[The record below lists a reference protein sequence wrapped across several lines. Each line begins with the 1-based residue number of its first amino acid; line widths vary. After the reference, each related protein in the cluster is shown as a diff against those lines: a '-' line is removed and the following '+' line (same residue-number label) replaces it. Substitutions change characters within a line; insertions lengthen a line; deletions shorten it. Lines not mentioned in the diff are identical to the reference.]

1 MDPIYQEEEE
11 EPAAAAVASSG
22 AKRPKSL
29 YELMQATGR
38 RATVGDALSLSN
50 GGPDDDIFRA
60 QRTTNDDDIFR
71 IQRTANDD
79 DLGRRRSVHGLYPEE
94 GSATVSDPAATAV
107 GQYNRSLR
115 ANDPPSRTSQSA
127 AFNEVKQSMSSFIEQ
142 LDKDNSLSEYAVPS
156 NSKTFG
162 MDRDYRST
170 RDIAPA
176 IYPTEAVQSPFNLET
191 ELQSISIDGSTAN
204 LNSDPHQ
211 QIHSTTIAP
220 THPTDELEI
229 PSYSTSILDQD
240 VDLAAIFGAESWEAV
255 ATATAADSCEPSTR
269 QMIERCDEDK
279 GQLLRHH
286 TSSAVQAAAHGLLDD
301 QLLFESRSMK
311 NRIVALE
318 KQNKQLSK
326 QLEEAQAEI
335 QRLYQSNDRLVADT
349 ASKIEQERS
358 RYRADLTQ
366 LSSKHSEEVQSKQQL
381 HEKLEHLHELKSDYE
396 TLLAEKHGLEAKVDK
411 ARDDSVGVRN
421 DLSNAKAELS
431 KVKAEL
437 QRVRV
442 ELEESKADSS
452 GLRVEGS
459 RLVKELG
466 DARLAADQQVR
477 EWGGEKK
484 WLEEQLQAL
493 RQDLNDRVQVIG
505 RMNNE
510 LMGLRQDSNAVQ
522 QRAASS
528 GEQLGRELQQAQQ
541 LISSLERELRDTRE
555 GMTRRGTQNPTGGNP
570 AMPAS
575 SSLATHPY
583 HSSIDAHSSTRS
595 SINDGYNANIE
606 SSNHYRNMNSS
617 AETSNKRS
625 SSATSLASVVT
636 TRGGP
641 STGRSS
647 ESSTSYDTLRP
658 ADHAFR
664 SPHQSAYVHSNSATT
679 ITAASDPRTSSSMSV
694 AYHADQPFGIDK
706 STSLSSLIDSRRA
719 SSMGSASRHAVSS
732 SYSDAATAQY
742 AMNSAVVRSPFA
754 TEATSALINQRFDNL
769 DRVLTTL
776 MTEKTTLQDE
786 AERYISIATLPY
798 PTLGALLMI
807 QSTTLHAGSVQT
819 AGEGT
824 QDAEGADEVPD
835 RRVSAVGAVEGH
847 RTGQEGAVR

>member
-1 MDPIYQEEEE
+1 MDPIYQGEEEE
-11 EPAAAAVASSG
+11 EPAAAAVVSSG

-38 RATVGDALSLSN
+38 RATVGGALSLSN

-60 QRTTNDDDIFR
+60 QRTTNDDDIFQ
-71 IQRTANDD
+71 IQRTANDG

-107 GQYNRSLR
+107 GQYNRTLKV
-115 ANDPPSRTSQSA
+115 NDPPSRTSQSA

-142 LDKDNSLSEYAVPS
+142 LDKDTSLSEYAAPS
-156 NSKTFG
+156 NSKIFG
-162 MDRDYRST
+162 MDRNYRST
-170 RDIAPA
+170 RDVAPA
-176 IYPTEAVQSPFNLET
+176 IHPTEAVQSPYNLET
-191 ELQSISIDGSTAN
+191 ELQSISIDESTAN

-211 QIHSTTIAP
+211 QIHSTATIAP

-286 TSSAVQAAAHGLLDD
+286 TSSAVQAAAHGLFDD

-570 AMPAS
+570 SSMPAS

-583 HSSIDAHSSTRS
+583 HSSIDAHSSARS
-595 SINDGYNANIE
+595 SFNDGYNANIE

-617 AETSNKRS
+617 ADTSHKRS

-636 TRGGP
+636 TRGP

-647 ESSTSYDTLRP
+647 ESSTCYDPLRP

-664 SPHQSAYVHSNSATT
+664 SPHQSAYAHSNSATT
-679 ITAASDPRTSSSMSV
+679 TASDPRTSSSMSV

-742 AMNSAVVRSPFA
+742 AMNSAVRSPFA

-786 AERYISIATLPY
+786 AERYISIATY

-807 QSTTLHAGSVQT
+807 HNTTLHAGSVQT